1 MNTNFDKPFKTYDE
15 QIEII
20 KSRNIK
26 IEDPVFARNVL
37 SSISYY
43 AIINGYKNSFLLSQE
58 TESFVDGT
66 SFEDLYTLH
75 WLDTSLSN
83 LLFKYILYIEQS
95 LKTKISYLVSSN

>member
-43 AIINGYKNSFLLSQE
+43 TIINGYKNSFLLSQE

-66 SFEDLYTLH
+66 SFEDLYALH

-83 LLFKYILYIEQS
+83 LLFKYIS
-95 LKTKISYLVSSN
+95 